1 MRENNHTTG
10 SREGNTE
17 HRVQKWREFWVRQ
30 DLESDSSSDR
40 EARTGD
46 RITDTIA
53 VEEDLQEVEDL

>member
-1 MRENNHTTG
+1 MTG
-10 SREGNTE
+10 SREGSTE

-30 DLESDSSSDR
+30 DLESDSSSER

-53 VEEDLQEVEDL
+53 VEESLQEVEDL